1 MEASFVVPGPLDV
14 AGTLSR
20 FHLWG
25 EAPAARSGL
34 APRLY
39 GLRPAVHHDDRGVR
53 CSAVAS
59 GALDLDCLARLPNV
73 EVIE

>member
-25 EAPAARSGL
+25 EDPAARL
-34 APRLY
+34 APRLN
-39 GLRPAVHHDDRGVR
+39 GLRPAVHQDDRGVC

-59 GALDLDCLARLPNV
+59 GALDLDCLAGSPNV

>member
-25 EAPAARSGL
+25 EDPAARSGL

-39 GLRPAVHHDDRGVR
+39 GLQQFTMMTGEYVVWRSPRERSISTAWPGRPTLRSSSD
-53 CSAVAS
+53 
-59 GALDLDCLARLPNV
+59 
-73 EVIE
+73 

>member
-25 EAPAARSGL
+25 EDPASRFANPVARRALERQVVSG
-34 APRLY
+34 PSSV
-39 GLRPAVHHDDRGVR
+39 GT
-53 CSAVAS
+53 
-59 GALDLDCLARLPNV
+59 AR
-73 EVIE
+73 

>member
-1 MEASFVVPGPLDV
+1 MEASFVVPSPLDV

-20 FHLWG
+20 FDLWG
-25 EAPAARSGL
+25 EDPAARSGL

-39 GLRPAVHHDDRGVR
+39 GLHPAVHHDGRGAC

-59 GALDLDCLARLPNV
+59 GALDLDCLAGSPNV

>member
-1 MEASFVVPGPLDV
+1 MEASFVVLGPLDV
-14 AGTLSR
+14 AGTLSW

-25 EAPAARSGL
+25 EDPAARL

-39 GLRPAVHHDDRGVR
+39 GLRPAVHQDDRGVC

-59 GALDLDCLARLPNV
+59 GALDLDCLAGSPNV

>member
-25 EAPAARSGL
+25 EDLAARL

-39 GLRPAVHHDDRGVR
+39 GLRPAVHQDDRGVC

-59 GALDLDCLARLPNV
+59 GALDLDCLAGSPNV